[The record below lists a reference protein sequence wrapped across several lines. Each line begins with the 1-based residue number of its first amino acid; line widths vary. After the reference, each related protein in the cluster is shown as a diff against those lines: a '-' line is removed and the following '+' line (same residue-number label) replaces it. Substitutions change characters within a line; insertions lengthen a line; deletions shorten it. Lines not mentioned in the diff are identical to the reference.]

1 MAKILFIPF
10 SVISGLVAGFLART
24 LFDVVWRR
32 IDAEDPPDPNDR
44 DADWGKLAA
53 ATAAEG
59 AIFAVTRGLVDHGAR
74 RAFYNATGV
83 WPGEEEPEE
92 A

>member
-1 MAKILFIPF
+1 MAKVLFLPVSIL
-10 SVISGLVAGFLART
+10 SGLLAGFLART
-24 LFDVVWRR
+24 LFSVVWRR
-32 IDAEDPPDPNDR
+32 IDAEDPPNVDDQNAEWP
-44 DADWGKLAA
+44 KLAA
-53 ATAAEG
+53 AMAAEG

-83 WPGEEEPEE
+83 WPGDEGPDE